1 MFQGG
6 AHGDERKEGKEE
18 KNDDR
23 VERKRVG
30 SEGDED
36 IHLFRLH
43 GSPLL
48 AHRHPLNLHAG
59 EKREE
64 NMGNFMLEYITPR
77 GGAKK
82 GENQKTKYEPPGAKE
97 HPGAHGSVAGKKESE
112 VEDQ

>member
-6 AHGDERKEGKEE
+6 AHGEERKEGKEE

-23 VERKRVG
+23 VEWKGVG

-36 IHLFRLH
+36 IHLFRLYAT
-43 GSPLL
+43 SLL
-48 AHRHPLNLHAG
+48 AHRYPLNLHAG

-64 NMGNFMLEYITPR
+64 NVGNFMFEYITPR
-77 GGAKK
+77 GGAEK
-82 GENQKTKYEPPGAKE
+82 GENQKTKYGPPGAKE